1 MRRAAFPQGSGA
13 SFVPPPRLGGGS
25 MTSGRRTPEGNRL
38 VGGVPNSAHLSP
50 RAIDYDGP
58 NLNAILAE
66 ARKLP
71 GHRKSFIHDAGSGR
85 HVHAEGDESW
95 NVPYFGRRG
104 TTGLRGNR

>member
-1 MRRAAFPQGSGA
+1 
-13 SFVPPPRLGGGS
+13 

-38 VGGVPNSAHLSP
+38 VGGVPNSAHVTG
-50 RAIDYDGP
+50 RAVDYAGGD
-58 NLNAILAE
+58 LNAILAE

-85 HVHAEGDESW
+85 HVHAEGDW
-95 NVPYFGRRG
+95 QAPYFGRRG